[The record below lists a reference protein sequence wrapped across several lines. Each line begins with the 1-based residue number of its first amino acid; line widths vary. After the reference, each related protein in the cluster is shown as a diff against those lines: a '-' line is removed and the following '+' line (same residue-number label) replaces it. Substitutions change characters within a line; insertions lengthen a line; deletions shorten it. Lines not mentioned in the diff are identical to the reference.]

1 MNTQKIQPAKIHTL
15 LAVLALI
22 LSSVACQMTAK
33 KADNIG
39 KESSPAQEGQP
50 ATKSQETER
59 PAPQKGLPKGD
70 VDLADPAQGMEGLL
84 RYRQQFSLM
93 VDGAP
98 YNASQVIVREVMGED
113 HTLRVTDQ
121 STGNPPVDFR
131 STRMGGYNYTQ
142 DREGAACRAEPVV
155 NESTPSNPVMRL
167 PAAFGMQESGREK
180 IENLA
185 AVQYTFDENSLI
197 DHEGVV
203 QSASGQVWVTEDS
216 GLVLK
221 YELVVEIEGKEF
233 SGTYHWSYTLSPV
246 NQDLVIRLPDGCL
259 PVLADLP
266 VPLEAAD
273 VTNLPGFQQYTTSA
287 AQQELV
293 NFYNE
298 QLSKQGWTAL
308 PGSAPD
314 QLDLDTLPVVQSFT
328 QPYLDGSQVLVIQLN
343 EKDGALQVILQTVL
357 TKQPVEFSTGSL
369 PSAEQVE
376 IEENHEAN
384 PTDSQSPVLPK
395 DLPIYPGAKITTHMD
410 SLIFFEVPDQAANV
424 ADFYTQALEKAGWT
438 LEQKAGTETMI
449 SLMWSK
455 EGQAMVVTIQEQGQA
470 TQVSIIAMQE

>member
-1 MNTQKIQPAKIHTL
+1 MNTQKIQPAKIHIL

-22 LSSVACQMTAK
+22 LSSVACQMITEK
-33 KADNIG
+33 SG
-39 KESSPAQEGQP
+39 KISTEVSPAQEGQP
-50 ATKSQETER
+50 AENPEKTEES
-59 PAPQKGLPKGD
+59 AAQKNLPEGGA
-70 VDLADPAQGMEGLL
+70 DLANPAQGIDGLSS
-84 RYRQQFSLM
+84 YRQQFSLT
-93 VDGAP
+93 VDGNP
-98 YNASQVIVREVMGED
+98 YNTSQVIVREVKGED

-121 STGNPPVDFR
+121 STGNPPVDFH
-131 STRMGGYNYTQ
+131 STRLRGYNYTQ
-142 DREGAACRAEPVV
+142 DREGASCRAEPVV
-155 NESTPSNPVMRL
+155 NESAPSNPVMRL

-180 IENLA
+180 IGNLA
-185 AVQYTFDENSLI
+185 AVQYTFDEKSLI

-203 QSASGQVWVTEDS
+203 QSASGQVWVAENS

-233 SGTYHWSYTLSPV
+233 SGTYHWSYTLSQV
-246 NQDLVIRLPDGCL
+246 NQDLVIRLPDGCQ

-266 VPLEAAD
+266 VPPEAAD
-273 VTNLPGFQQYTTSA
+273 VTNLPGFQQYTTGA

-293 NFYNE
+293 IFYNE

-314 QLDLDTLPVVQSFT
+314 QLDLNTLPIVQSFT
-328 QPYLDGSQVLVIQLN
+328 QPYLDGSRVLVIQLN
-343 EKDGALQVILQTVL
+343 EKDGALQVILQTAL
-357 TKQPVEFSTGSL
+357 TKQPVEFSAGSL

-376 IEENHEAN
+376 IEETPEAN

-455 EGQAMVVTIQEQGQA
+455 EDQAMVVTIQEQGQA